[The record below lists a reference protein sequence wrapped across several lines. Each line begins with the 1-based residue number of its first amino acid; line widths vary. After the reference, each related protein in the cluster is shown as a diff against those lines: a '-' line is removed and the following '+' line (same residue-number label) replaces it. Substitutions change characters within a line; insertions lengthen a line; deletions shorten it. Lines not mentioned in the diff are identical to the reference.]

1 MPLLR
6 GPAVLT
12 EHARPMAQD
21 SFRHI
26 ASSQPGEEEPPIH
39 GMRVGWV
46 VGVDPD
52 GSVRVDFAGNRH
64 GPLLARTTV
73 PLAPE
78 QWRQAALERREATLF
93 FDEGRPSRPVL
104 TGLLQ
109 PMPPTPLI
117 DAVLAQQLPE
127 APRQAQVDG
136 RRVLLEGRDEVVLR
150 CGKATLILRAD
161 GRVILRGV
169 EVLTEAEGV
178 HRIRGG
184 KVKIN

>member
-1 MPLLR
+1 
-6 GPAVLT
+6 
-12 EHARPMAQD
+12 MAKD
-21 SFRHI
+21 SPRHT
-26 ASSQPGEEEPPIH
+26 APSQTEEEERPIH
-39 GMRVGWV
+39 GMRIGWV
-46 VGVDPD
+46 AGMDPD
-52 GSVRVDFAGNRH
+52 GSVRVDFVGNRH

-73 PLAPE
+73 PLEPE
-78 QWRQAALERREATLF
+78 QWRETVRERREVTLF
-93 FDEGRPSRPVL
+93 FDDGRPSRPVL
-104 TGLLQ
+104 TGLLL
-109 PMPPTPLI
+109 PMPPTPLL

-127 APRQAQVDG
+127 SPREAQVDG

-150 CGKATLILRAD
+150 CGKATLILRSD

>member
-1 MPLLR
+1 
-6 GPAVLT
+6 
-12 EHARPMAQD
+12 MAQD
-21 SFRHI
+21 APAKATTTVFSDD
-26 ASSQPGEEEPPIH
+26 EPPIH

-46 VGVDPD
+46 AGVDAD
-52 GSVRVDFAGNRH
+52 GSVRIDFPANKH

-73 PLAPE
+73 PLEPE
-78 QWRQAALERREATLF
+78 QWQQAARERREVTLF
-93 FDEGRPSRPVL
+93 FDDGRPSRPVL

-109 PMPPTPLI
+109 PMPPTPLL
-117 DAVLAQQLPE
+117 DAMLAQRLPMASRE
-127 APRQAQVDG
+127 AQVDG

>member
-1 MPLLR
+1 
-6 GPAVLT
+6 
-12 EHARPMAQD
+12 MAQD
-21 SFRHI
+21 SPQHA
-26 ASSQPGEEEPPIH
+26 ASPVTEEAPRIP

-46 VGVDPD
+46 AGVDAD
-52 GSVRVDFAGNRH
+52 GSVRIDFPGNRH

-73 PLAPE
+73 LLDPE
-78 QWRQAALERREATLF
+78 QWREAARERREATLF
-93 FDEGRPSRPVL
+93 FDDGVPSRPVL

-109 PMPPTPLI
+109 PMPPTPHL
-117 DAVLAQQLPE
+117 DAVLAQPLPD
-127 APRQAQVDG
+127 APREAQLDG

-161 GRVILRGV
+161 GRVLLRGV
-169 EVLTEAEGV
+169 EVITEAEGV

>member
-1 MPLLR
+1 MSLLWR
-6 GPAVLT
+6 PTVLREWAHRMVKVST
-12 EHARPMAQD
+12 ENAPTPR
-21 SFRHI
+21 S
-26 ASSQPGEEEPPIH
+26 GEEPLIP

-46 VGVDPD
+46 AGVDAD

-73 PLAPE
+73 PLEPE
-78 QWRQAALERREATLF
+78 QWRQAARERREATLF
-93 FDEGRPSRPVL
+93 FDDGVPSRPVL

-117 DAVLAQQLPE
+117 DAMLSRLPDAPKE
-127 APRQAQVDG
+127 ARLDN
-136 RRVLLEGRDEVVLR
+136 RRVLLEAHDEVVLR

-169 EVLTEAEGV
+169 EVLTEAEEV